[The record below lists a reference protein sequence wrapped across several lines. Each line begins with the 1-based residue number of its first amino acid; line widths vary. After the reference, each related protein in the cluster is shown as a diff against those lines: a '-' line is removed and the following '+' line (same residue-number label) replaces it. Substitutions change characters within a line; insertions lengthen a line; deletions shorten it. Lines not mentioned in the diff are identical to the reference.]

1 MSETPTAVVH
11 QATWLQIHPADNVI
25 VAVEPIP
32 AGTELQG
39 VTTRDPI
46 PAGHKIAV
54 QRIEAGDHVIKYGFS
69 IGVATRPIAAG
80 DHVHSHNLHS
90 ALDTNLEYEWRGLA
104 QSPAAASAQTFRPRQ
119 FQGFRRSDGRVATR
133 NEIWIINT
141 VGCVNM
147 TAARIAERARV
158 EFAGRGIDGV
168 YSFPHPFGCSQMG
181 DDLTSTQAILGGL
194 IRHPNAAGVLV
205 IGLGCEH
212 NQIRMQL
219 KRAGL
224 ENGDRIRFYNAQQV
238 EDEIEHGVGLIG
250 ELVEIASKSQ
260 RESIDANE
268 LILAMKCG
276 GSDGFSGI
284 TANPL
289 VGRIADRHCLS
300 GGTSLLSEVPEMFGA
315 EQLLMDRAISREV
328 FEGVVHLINDFKD
341 YFRRHGQTIYENPSP
356 GNKDGGLTTL
366 EDKSLGCVQKGGM
379 APVAE
384 VLAYG
389 QSATPRLGGLGL
401 VNAPGNDAVS
411 CTAMTA
417 AGAHLVLFTT
427 GRGTP
432 LGVPA
437 PTVKIST
444 NSDLANRK
452 PSWIDFDAGP
462 LAAAGA
468 DPSAIAE
475 ALFDRLIDFAS
486 GEPTRNEIDGYRE
499 IAVWKSGVTL

>member
-1 MSETPTAVVH
+1 MSENLTAVVS
-11 QATWLQIHPADNVI
+11 QVAWLQIHPDDNVI
-25 VAVEPIP
+25 VAVEPIA
-32 AGTELQG
+32 AGAEVQG
-39 VTTRDPI
+39 ITTRHPI
-46 PAGHKIAV
+46 PAGHKIATKP
-54 QRIEAGDHVIKYGFS
+54 IAAGEHVIKYGFS
-69 IGVATRPIAAG
+69 IGVATQPMEPG

-90 ALDTNLEYEWRGLA
+90 ALDTNLEYEWRGP
-104 QSPAAASAQTFRPRQ
+104 STSAATPPPQFQPRQ

-181 DDLTSTQAILGGL
+181 DDLTATQAILGGL

-219 KRAGL
+219 QRAGL
-224 ENGDRIRFYNAQQV
+224 ESSDRIRFYNAQQV
-238 EDEIEHGVGLIG
+238 EDEIEHGIGLIG
-250 ELVEIASKSQ
+250 ELIEFASQAQ
-260 RESIDANE
+260 REPLDASE

-315 EQLLMDRAISREV
+315 EQLLMDRAINREV
-328 FEGVVHLINDFKD
+328 FDGVVHLINDFKD

-366 EDKSLGCVQKGGM
+366 EDKSLGCVQKGGN

-384 VLAYG
+384 VLSYG
-389 QSATPRLGGLGL
+389 HSATPRLGGLGL

-444 NSDLANRK
+444 NTDLATRK

-468 DPSAIAE
+468 DPTAIAE
-475 ALFDRLIDFAS
+475 ALFERLIDFAS
-486 GEPTRNEIDGYRE
+486 GEPTRNEINGYRE